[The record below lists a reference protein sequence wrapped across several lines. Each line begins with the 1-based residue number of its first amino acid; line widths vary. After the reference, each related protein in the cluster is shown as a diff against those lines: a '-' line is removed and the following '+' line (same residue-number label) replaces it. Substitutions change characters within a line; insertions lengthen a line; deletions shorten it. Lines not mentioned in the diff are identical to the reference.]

1 MGGDDQDGRPEGG
14 GEHDLMYAVIPAGG
28 AGSRLWPRSRR
39 SAPKHVLPL
48 SGSGNP
54 LVRETYDRVRP
65 LADAVFVL
73 TEERQRPLI
82 QDLLPELDDGCMIV
96 EPSARGTT
104 NALGLAAMT
113 LLERDPEAV
122 MLSQAADHVIS
133 GEAEYGRA
141 VQRAAKVAEVSRELV
156 AIGLKPS
163 YPATGFGYIEVGE
176 EERFSRSHAYR
187 VARFVE
193 KPALETARGYVED
206 GHHFWNLGMFCFRC
220 DVFVEELRKHGPE
233 HYEGLKKV
241 VAARARGDEEK
252 AARLYEKL
260 PNQAVDYTVME
271 QTDRLLM
278 VPAGFQ
284 WADVGS
290 WSELADLLRADS
302 EGNVV
307 EGVPVLIDVHNS
319 FISVP
324 DKLVAVIGLEDL
336 VVVDTDD
343 ALLVCHKSRA
353 QDVKKVVEHLR
364 DKRLTEYL

>member
-1 MGGDDQDGRPEGG
+1 
-14 GEHDLMYAVIPAGG
+14 MYAVIPAGG

-48 SGSGNP
+48 SGSGRP

-65 LADAVFVL
+65 LADAVYIL
-73 TEERQRPLI
+73 TEARQQPLI
-82 QDLLPELDDGCMIV
+82 QDLLPEVEQSCMIV
-96 EPSARGTT
+96 EPAAKGTT

-113 LLERDPEAV
+113 LLERDPDAV
-122 MLSQAADHVIS
+122 MLSQASDHVIR
-133 GEAEYGRA
+133 GEAEYRRA
-141 VQRAAKVAEVSRELV
+141 VQRAAKVAEASRQLV
-156 AIGLKPS
+156 AVGLRPT

-176 EERFSRSHAYR
+176 EERFARAHAYR
-187 VARFVE
+187 VERFVE
-193 KPALETARGYVED
+193 KPALETAQRYVD
-206 GHHFWNLGMFCFRC
+206 GGRHFWNLGMFCFRC
-220 DVFVEELRKHGPE
+220 DVFVEELREHGPE

-241 VAARARGDEEK
+241 LAARRKGDEEK
-252 AARLYEKL
+252 AAKLYEKL
-260 PNQAVDYTVME
+260 PNEAVDYTVME
-271 QTDRLLM
+271 RTKRLLM
-278 VPAGFQ
+278 VPASFQ

-307 EGVPVLIDVHNS
+307 EGVPVLIDVHSS

-324 DKLVAVIGLEDL
+324 DKLVAVIGLDDL
-336 VVVDTDD
+336 IVVDTDD

-364 DKRLTEYL
+364 EKGLTGYL

>member
-1 MGGDDQDGRPEGG
+1 
-14 GEHDLMYAVIPAGG
+14 MYAVIPAGG

-48 SGSGNP
+48 SGTGRP

-65 LADAVFVL
+65 LADAVYVL
-73 TEERQRPLI
+73 TESRQVSLI
-82 QDLLPELDDGCMIV
+82 QGLLPEVDQGCMIV

-122 MLSQAADHVIS
+122 MLSQASDHVIR
-133 GEAEYGRA
+133 GEAEYRRA
-141 VQRAAKVAEVSRELV
+141 VRRASRVAELSRELV
-156 AIGLKPS
+156 AVGLAPT
-163 YPATGFGYIEVGE
+163 YPATGLGYIEVAE
-176 EERFSRSHAYR
+176 EERFSRVHARR

-193 KPALETARGYVED
+193 KPALATARRYVQ
-206 GHHFWNLGMFCFRC
+206 GGRHFWNLGMFCFRC
-220 DVFVEELRKHGPE
+220 DVFVEELREHGPE
-233 HYEGLKKV
+233 HYEGLTRV
-241 VAARARGDEEK
+241 LAARRRGDETQ

-260 PNQAVDYTVME
+260 PNQAVDYTIME
-271 QTDRLLM
+271 RTRRLLM
-278 VPAGFQ
+278 VPASFQ

-307 EGVPVLIDVHNS
+307 EGVPVLIDVHSS

-324 DKLVAVIGLEDL
+324 DKLVAVIGLDDL

-343 ALLVCHKSRA
+343 ALLVCPKSRA
-353 QDVKKVVEHLR
+353 QDVRKVVEQLR
-364 DKRLTEYL
+364 EKRLTEYL